1 MAVTLGTVSFDPDTT
16 HVRETLE
23 EVGGRDAR
31 RIELTGMIVGEASL
45 MDVEAALD
53 AILDSASAE
62 DYSAE
67 LSLRAGRRLWVRR
80 NAFTREVSPDGPAGS
95 FTLKLE
101 ARDPFEEGTVAVEAV
116 KVVSASGESIVLGV
130 GGNVFTRPVV
140 IIEAVGELVN
150 PAVSD
155 GTRTMLYEGV
165 VAAGEVL
172 QFDGEAGQVTL
183 EGVDVTPFTTGLLP
197 RIYPGTETLTYTDD
211 ASSTHSATMRV
222 QWRPRW
228 W

>member
-1 MAVTLGTVSFDPDTT
+1 MAVTLGTVTFDPDTT
-16 HVRETLE
+16 HVREALE

-31 RIELTGMIVGEASL
+31 RVDLTGMVVGEASVA
-45 MDVEAALD
+45 DVEAALD
-53 AILDSASAE
+53 AIIDAASAE
-62 DYSAE
+62 DYSAQ
-67 LSLRAGRRLWVRR
+67 LSLRTGRRLWVRR
-80 NAFTREVSPDGPAGS
+80 DAFTREVSPEGPAGS

-101 ARDPFEEGTVAVEAV
+101 AREPFEEGTVAVAAV

-130 GGNVFTRPVV
+130 GGNVYARPVV
-140 IIEAVGELVN
+140 LVEAVGVLVN

-155 GTRTMLYEGV
+155 GTRTIGYEGV
-165 VAAGEVL
+165 VAAGETL
-172 QFDGEAGQVTL
+172 RFDGEAGRVTL
-183 EGVDVTPFTTGLLP
+183 EGVDVTPFTAGLLP